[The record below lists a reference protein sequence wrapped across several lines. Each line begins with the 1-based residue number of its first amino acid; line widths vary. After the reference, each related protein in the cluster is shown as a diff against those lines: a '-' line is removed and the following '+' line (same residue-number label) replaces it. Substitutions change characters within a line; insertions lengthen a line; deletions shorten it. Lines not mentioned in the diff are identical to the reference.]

1 MIRPNFLRHRRI
13 EDRERLVRLRLD
25 GKHLDAELVS
35 LLDVFRDGD
44 RLDELGGRM
53 LVRQA
58 FAEAGVLLPV
68 GSSVDEALA
77 SDGER
82 ERAKVVAERSE
93 DGQLARMRW
102 RTKIEVETDTMK
114 YAGLGRGSATID
126 SQSRAWWESSSERR
140 ALIKRKRKVC
150 QKR

>member
-1 MIRPNFLRHRRI
+1 M
-13 EDRERLVRLRLD
+13 
-25 GKHLDAELVS
+25 DAELVS

-68 GSSVDEALA
+68 GSSIDKALA

-82 ERAKVVAERSE
+82 EGAKVVAERGD
-93 DGQLARMRW
+93 DGQVSMR
-102 RTKIEVETDTMK
+102 RENENRGGGLHHEV
-114 YAGLGRGSATID
+114 
-126 SQSRAWWESSSERR
+126 RR
-140 ALIKRKRKVC
+140 AGSRLSDDRLAKPGVVGEQLRQTSAGRHKGKDASEILEDCR
-150 QKR
+150 